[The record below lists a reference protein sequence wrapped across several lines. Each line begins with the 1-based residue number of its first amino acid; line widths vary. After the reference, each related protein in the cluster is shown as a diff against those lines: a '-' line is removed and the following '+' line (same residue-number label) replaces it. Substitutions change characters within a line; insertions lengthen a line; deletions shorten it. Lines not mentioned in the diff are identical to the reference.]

1 MKQKMNAPRLR
12 AEQLEDRL
20 TPAGSQIPA
29 GEFNWTQFS
38 PSGELAQLI
47 WDGQAL
53 VYRTR
58 AANAWQPETVATT
71 GTFTAAQYDT
81 RDQVQ
86 KATQSAQ
93 LVFTS
98 DGTPHVFF
106 LDPQWVWQ
114 SNEYQTKINHFAR
127 IGDLPSSRLRTR
139 TSCTSEPP
147 GASE

>member
-1 MKQKMNAPRLR
+1 MTRHPVRCWMTKHTNAPRLSV
-12 AEQLEDRL
+12 EPLEDRL
-20 TPAGSQIPA
+20 TPAGTQIPA

-58 AANAWQPETVATT
+58 AANAWQPETVTT
-71 GTFTAAQYDT
+71 SGTFTAGQYDS

-86 KATQSAQ
+86 KASQSAQ

-106 LDPQWVWQ
+106 L
-114 SNEYQTKINHFAR
+114 
-127 IGDLPSSRLRTR
+127 
-139 TSCTSEPP
+139 
-147 GASE
+147 